1 MRACYI
7 GLALCAVMVCCDASC
22 EMANWRSSFDK
33 KGFSTCGSVTQ
44 YMNGLYRNKPSGY
57 QGIFLIEQARCC
69 ARPRP
74 YWNQATSCIMADWWS
89 SFDRNNRWNTC
100 PNGYF
105 LRGLYRND
113 GQSLDNIE
121 VGKCCKPANHP
132 HWYGHCYDQDV
143 RASFDKEGTSKC
155 RDGYFM
161 TGLYR
166 GNCDEIYC
174 IEMFKCCK
182 MVPTPPKMQSL
193 DDVKT
198 RVMDETM
205 AELALLAHYLG
216 YGWCASCRAQSV
228 GEDFRRNGDSW
239 EADRKGPCNGY
250 MNHHRLKMHYRDFK
264 FGVKNIVYGKPVIQT
279 LKPQSYIS
287 GSERNNE
294 DHEVTR
300 TVSEQV
306 ESTRTVT
313 HTTTSSWKKTHGVG
327 IELSYTPPDAT
338 GGVGVKA
345 SYNFNYEKSSTQTDS
360 TANTQK
366 YTSTVTSTKTLKPFT
381 AAQYRILLTKTRT
394 TVPYTATI
402 IVHFSAELDGFLRWG
417 GGKDGDST
425 NYHYEHRGSNR
436 RPTFKYKFGDSS
448 TPFYSA
454 LKKQSDR
461 SMRPWEW
468 HEMKARYSHA
478 QTLINALTDES
489 KYEFTLTGQ
498 FEDVIGHHVDIHWS
512 TTSLKV
518 PRGLERTL
526 AETHFPKI
534 KRTSSKRVF
543 PKPPEERLSMSKP
556 HILPLLL
563 NINYDDPDN
572 NVHGN
577 MTDPPR
583 VFPTPPKVDISIKE
597 PQKIP
602 HVPNVEDE
610 SELNK

>member
-1 MRACYI
+1 MATLIITGSRCTTETSS
-7 GLALCAVMVCCDASC
+7 LASRTSST
-22 EMANWRSSFDK
+22 ANQLFR
-33 KGFSTCGSVTQ
+33 
-44 YMNGLYRNKPSGY
+44 
-57 QGIFLIEQARCC
+57 
-69 ARPRP
+69 
-74 YWNQATSCIMADWWS
+74 
-89 SFDRNNRWNTC
+89 
-100 PNGYF
+100 
-105 LRGLYRND
+105 
-113 GQSLDNIE
+113 
-121 VGKCCKPANHP
+121 
-132 HWYGHCYDQDV
+132 HWHLS
-143 RASFDKEGTSKC
+143 RT
-155 RDGYFM
+155 
-161 TGLYR
+161 
-166 GNCDEIYC
+166 
-174 IEMFKCCK
+174 
-182 MVPTPPKMQSL
+182 
-193 DDVKT
+193 
-198 RVMDETM
+198 
-205 AELALLAHYLG
+205 YL
-216 YGWCASCRAQSV
+216 
-228 GEDFRRNGDSW
+228 
-239 EADRKGPCNGY
+239 EAKD
-250 MNHHRLKMHYRDFK
+250 
-264 FGVKNIVYGKPVIQT
+264 
-279 LKPQSYIS
+279 
-287 GSERNNE
+287 NE
-294 DHEVTR
+294 DHEVTG

-327 IELSYTPPDAT
+327 IELSYTPPGAT
-338 GGVGVKA
+338 GGAGVKA

-381 AAQYRILLTKTRT
+381 AAQYRIMLTKTRT

-461 SMRPWEW
+461 SMRSWEW

-534 KRTSSKRVF
+534 KGTSPKRVF
-543 PKPPEERLSMSKP
+543 PKPPAERLSMSKSQT
-556 HILPLLL
+556 LPLIL
-563 NINYDDPDN
+563 NINYDDPDT

-583 VFPTPPKVDISIKE
+583 VSPKPPKVDISIKE
-597 PQKIP
+597 PQNIP
-602 HVPNVEDE
+602 HVPNVDDE
-610 SELNK
+610 SELNE

>member
-1 MRACYI
+1 
-7 GLALCAVMVCCDASC
+7 
-22 EMANWRSSFDK
+22 
-33 KGFSTCGSVTQ
+33 
-44 YMNGLYRNKPSGY
+44 
-57 QGIFLIEQARCC
+57 
-69 ARPRP
+69 
-74 YWNQATSCIMADWWS
+74 
-89 SFDRNNRWNTC
+89 
-100 PNGYF
+100 
-105 LRGLYRND
+105 
-113 GQSLDNIE
+113 
-121 VGKCCKPANHP
+121 
-132 HWYGHCYDQDV
+132 
-143 RASFDKEGTSKC
+143 
-155 RDGYFM
+155 
-161 TGLYR
+161 
-166 GNCDEIYC
+166 
-174 IEMFKCCK
+174 

-198 RVMDETM
+198 RIMDETM

-216 YGWCASCRAQSV
+216 YGWCASCRAQFV

-239 EADRKGPCNGY
+239 EADRKGPCKGY

-264 FGVKNIVYGKPVIQT
+264 FGVKNIVY
-279 LKPQSYIS
+279 
-287 GSERNNE
+287 
-294 DHEVTR
+294 
-300 TVSEQV
+300 V

-338 GGVGVKA
+338 GGAGVKS
-345 SYNFNYEKSSTQTDS
+345 SYNFNYEKSWTQTDS

-381 AAQYRILLTKTRT
+381 AAQYRIMLTKTRT

-468 HEMKARYSHA
+468 HEMKARYSNA
-478 QTLINALTDES
+478 QPLINALTDES

-518 PRGLERTL
+518 PRGFEETL

-534 KRTSSKRVF
+534 KGTSPKRVF
-543 PKPPEERLSMSKP
+543 PKSPKGRLSMSKP

-572 NVHGN
+572 NVDGN
-577 MTDPPR
+577 TTDPPR
-583 VFPTPPKVDISIKE
+583 VFPEPPKVDISIKE

-602 HVPNVEDE
+602 HVPNVDDE
-610 SELNK
+610 SELNE

>member
-1 MRACYI
+1 
-7 GLALCAVMVCCDASC
+7 
-22 EMANWRSSFDK
+22 
-33 KGFSTCGSVTQ
+33 
-44 YMNGLYRNKPSGY
+44 
-57 QGIFLIEQARCC
+57 
-69 ARPRP
+69 
-74 YWNQATSCIMADWWS
+74 MADWWS

-105 LRGLYRND
+105 LQGLDRND

-132 HWYGHCYDQDV
+132 HWYGHCYDQNV

-198 RVMDETM
+198 RIMDETM

-216 YGWCASCRAQSV
+216 Y
-228 GEDFRRNGDSW
+228 
-239 EADRKGPCNGY
+239 
-250 MNHHRLKMHYRDFK
+250 
-264 FGVKNIVYGKPVIQT
+264 
-279 LKPQSYIS
+279 
-287 GSERNNE
+287 
-294 DHEVTR
+294 
-300 TVSEQV
+300 
-306 ESTRTVT
+306 
-313 HTTTSSWKKTHGVG
+313 
-327 IELSYTPPDAT
+327 
-338 GGVGVKA
+338 
-345 SYNFNYEKSSTQTDS
+345 
-360 TANTQK
+360 
-366 YTSTVTSTKTLKPFT
+366 
-381 AAQYRILLTKTRT
+381 
-394 TVPYTATI
+394 
-402 IVHFSAELDGFLRWG
+402 RW
-417 GGKDGDST
+417 
-425 NYHYEHRGSNR
+425 HRGSNR

-454 LKKQSDR
+454 LKKQNDR

-478 QTLINALTDES
+478 QTLINALTGESKYEFTLTGQFEDVIGHHVDIHWSTTSLKVPRGLERTLAETHFPKIKGISPKHVFPKPPAGHLSMSKPHTLLLLPNINYDAPDNNVHGNTTDPPRMFPKPSKVDISIKAPQKIPHVPNVDDESELNEHCGSNRRPTFKYKFGDSSTPFYSALKKQTDRSMRPWEWHEMKARYSHAQILINALTDES

-534 KRTSSKRVF
+534 KGIPPKHVF
-543 PKPPEERLSMSKP
+543 PKPPAGHLSMSKP
-556 HILPLLL
+556 HTLLL
-563 NINYDDPDN
+563 LPNINYDAPDN

-577 MTDPPR
+577 TTDPPR
-583 VFPTPPKVDISIKE
+583 MFPKPPKVDISIKE
-597 PQKIP
+597 PQKNP
-602 HVPNVEDE
+602 AC
-610 SELNK
+610 SQRG